1 MSPKDVRLEYRKP
14 ISKIKKGFRSK
25 INTMAQIKILVVV
38 APSFNLLLRYKSKY
52 EVNALTTEAV
62 KETKKV

>member
-14 ISKIKKGFRSK
+14 ISKIKKGFRSN
-25 INTMAQIKILVVV
+25 INNIVQIKVFVVLI
-38 APSFNLLLRYKSKY
+38 PSFNLLFRYKSKY
-52 EVNALTTEAV
+52 KVNALTTEAV